1 MDPEK
6 LFAYHQ
12 WATQKVLQLVED
24 SGEEYYTKAG
34 QNSFPSIRE
43 TVAHVI
49 GVEKMWFKRMNGVK
63 SPEFEHFDVDTVE
76 KAKNALLLLHAEME
90 LYFAS
95 LSEESWQEELDYRNM
110 KGDEFR
116 HSREEMLF
124 TVVNHASYHRGQ
136 ITSLLRQF
144 GKAGIPLDYIYFQ
157 KENR

>member
-1 MDPEK
+1 MDPQK

-12 WATQKVLQLVED
+12 WASQKVLQLVED
-24 SGEEYYTKAG
+24 SGEEYYTKIG
-34 QNSFPSIRE
+34 ENSFPSIRE
-43 TVAHVI
+43 TIAHVI

-95 LSEESWQEELDYRNM
+95 LSAVSWQEELDYRNM

-144 GKAGIPLDYIYFQ
+144 GKTGIPLDYIYFQ